1 MNDLIIGDFEDREV
15 YSFVWRDKPCWIGI
29 DIAESIGYKAKSRTI
44 SLTIEREGFI
54 KGNEYEVLDGEELKE
69 FKEVFG
75 DYIEHMK
82 YSSRVIIFYEEGLYG
97 FLAASRMKKGV
108 EFRTWIRRDVMPSIR
123 KKGYY
128 VGEKVKPEFVDI
140 KQTVDV
146 EIVNDSLDVE
156 IKDDKLNRLNTAY
169 KSASMFKEL
178 LDDITMDST
187 YKFLLLKQ
195 IYIDAGIN
203 LPKYIEEER
212 F

>member
-1 MNDLIIGDFEDREV
+1 MNDLIIGDFEDRKI
-15 YSFVWRDKPCWIGI
+15 YSFVWRNKPCWVAI
-29 DIAESIGYKAKSRTI
+29 DIARIIGYKDESTTI
-44 SLTIEREGFI
+44 TSLIKREGFK
-54 KGNEYEVLDGEELKE
+54 KGQEYEVLSSEILKE
-69 FKEVFG
+69 FKEVFAE
-75 DYIEHMK
+75 YIDHLK
-82 YSSRVIIFYEEGLYG
+82 YSPKIVIFYEEGLYG

-146 EIVNDSLDVE
+146 EIVNDNLEIE
-156 IKDDKLNRLNTAY
+156 IKDDKLNRLNSAY

-195 IYIDAGIN
+195 IYIDAG
-203 LPKYIEEER
+203 
-212 F
+212 